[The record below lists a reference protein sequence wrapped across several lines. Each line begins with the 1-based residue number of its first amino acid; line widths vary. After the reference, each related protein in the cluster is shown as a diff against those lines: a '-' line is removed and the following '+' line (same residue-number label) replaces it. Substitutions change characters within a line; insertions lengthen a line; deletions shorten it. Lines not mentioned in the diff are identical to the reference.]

1 MVLPPTFA
9 NEAPDLESC
18 LVQVARLSKCFLYR
32 GHLLPHLFVGWL
44 RSCLH
49 QFWALQIEVEVADF
63 LHFILADLDLLL
75 DSV

>member
-18 LVQVARLSKCFLYR
+18 LVQVARLSERFLYR

-44 RSCLH
+44 CSCFH
-49 QFWALQIEVEVADF
+49 QFWALQIKVEVADV
-63 LHFILADLDLLL
+63 LHFSLADLDLLL